1 MSSKLFFYLL
11 AGLLASQAAALPSPQ
26 ALDFDVIADLPPA
39 PTPTIAI
46 GVLSQAVVVNT
57 KAALSSV
64 VGAMATEVAASG
76 NNSDVSDKIK
86 RDVICPT
93 LPAGCGPTT
102 SPDTPSAFL
111 ANPAYSSA
119 ALSAP
124 IPTGYTQV
132 YSNLNASTSTVSG
145 QWFRCSITQTG

>member
-1 MSSKLFFYLL
+1 MSSKLFLSLL
-11 AGLLASQAAALPSPQ
+11 GGLLACQVSALPAPQ
-26 ALDFDVIADLPPA
+26 GLDFDAIFDLPPV

-64 VGAMATEVAASG
+64 VAAMATEVAASLDST
-76 NNSDVSDKIK
+76 NVSDNVK
-86 RDVICPT
+86 RDIICPT
-93 LPAGCGPTT
+93 QPAGYGAVT

-124 IPTGYTQV
+124 VPTGYTQV
-132 YSNLNASTSTVSG
+132 YSNLNGSTSTVG
-145 QWFRCSITQTG
+145 FEWFSI